1 MLSSYLLLV
10 FSIYYLLYLSYM
22 YIMHTL
28 HVCMY
33 IYPKLQ
39 YKCAY
44 SCSINM
50 VDAYR
55 YHAIGSLPPQME
67 SLG

>member
-1 MLSSYLLLV
+1 
-10 FSIYYLLYLSYM
+10 M

-28 HVCMY
+28 LVCMY

-39 YKCAY
+39 YKRAY
-44 SCSINM
+44 SCSINV

-55 YHAIGSLPPQME
+55 YHAIGQLLEITAPTNGVIGLDTASILERACKM
-67 SLG
+67 